1 MIWAQSNEA
10 NGFVGEFGMK
20 KKHIIILSILL
31 FLIVGGFLGTK
42 AVLARVETD
51 LDSLNDVEIAQID
64 LTTIKDGMYTGSY
77 SAFPVSAEVSVT
89 VKDHVIT
96 AIELIKH
103 NNGQGAPAEV
113 IPGKVVESQSLQ
125 VDSVSGATYSS
136 RVILKAIEN
145 ALLSAN
151 E

>member
-1 MIWAQSNEA
+1 
-10 NGFVGEFGMK
+10 MK
-20 KKHIIILSILL
+20 KKHIIILSIVL
-31 FLIVGGFLGTK
+31 FLIVGGFLGAK
-42 AVLARVETD
+42 AVLARVETN
-51 LDSLNDVEIAQID
+51 LDSLNDMEIAQIE
-64 LTTIKDGMYTGSY
+64 LTTIKDGIYTGSY

>member
-1 MIWAQSNEA
+1 M
-10 NGFVGEFGMK
+10 
-20 KKHIIILSILL
+20 
-31 FLIVGGFLGTK
+31 
-42 AVLARVETD
+42 
-51 LDSLNDVEIAQID
+51 EIAQIN
-64 LTTIKDGMYTGSY
+64 LSAIEDGIYIGSY
-77 SAFPVSAEVSVT
+77 FAFPVSAQVSVT

-96 AIELIKH
+96 AIELVKH
-103 NNGQGAPAEV
+103 ENGQGAPAEV
-113 IPGKVVESQSLQ
+113 IPGKVIESQSLQ